1 MEARIFY
8 IIFEVM
14 LFVGLFCSILMQK
27 DYFKKWK
34 TYKTENVF
42 GKTEIII
49 ESIIIL
55 FCDLFLGMVFAGLLY
70 KILN

>member
-1 MEARIFY
+1 
-8 IIFEVM
+8 M
-14 LFVGLFCSILMQK
+14 LFIGLICSLLMQK

-34 TYKTENVF
+34 TYKKENAF

-49 ESIIIL
+49 DSIIII
-55 FCDLFLGMVFAGLLY
+55 FCDLFLGTVFVGLLY